1 MSVMLLKKKVQS
13 NSLTNNSLNR
23 FECSFSSPRTLFSST
38 VLKIIT
44 VCCDSHSQMYFTI
57 EPFSEGHLQGSES
70 YGRNLE
76 NTALQPKKGG
86 LLEDLRST
94 CGRIAF
100 TELIH
105 FAGKW
110 PCQSSLELTNLPCF
124 ISFTRWGQTSQNN
137 LKSGTSSEKEN
148 FNAAGSI
155 DIYLCSYFTPHTF
168 VVILTSQLFCS
179 QY

>member
-1 MSVMLLKKKVQS
+1 MLFKKKVQS

-23 FECSFSSPRTLFSST
+23 FECFFSSPRTFSSST

-44 VCCDSHSQMYFTI
+44 VCCDSHFQMYFTI
-57 EPFSEGHLQGSES
+57 EPFSEGHLLGSES
-70 YGRNLE
+70 YGRNLQ
-76 NTALQPKKGG
+76 NTALQLKKGG
-86 LLEDLRST
+86 FLEDLRST
-94 CGRIAF
+94 CGRVAF

-105 FAGKW
+105 FAEKW
-110 PCQSSLELTNLPCF
+110 PCQSSLELTNLPYFICF
-124 ISFTRWGQTSQNN
+124 MRRGQTSQSN

-148 FNAAGSI
+148 FIAAGGI

-168 VVILTSQLFCS
+168 LVILTSQLFCS

>member
-1 MSVMLLKKKVQS
+1 ML
-13 NSLTNNSLNR
+13 
-23 FECSFSSPRTLFSST
+23 FSSPRTLSSST
-38 VLKIIT
+38 VLEIIT
-44 VCCDSHSQMYFTI
+44 VCCDSHSQMYFTA
-57 EPFSEGHLQGSES
+57 EPFSEGHLLGSES

-76 NTALQPKKGG
+76 NTALPPKKVR

-94 CGRIAF
+94 CGRVAF

-105 FAGKW
+105 FTGKW
-110 PCQSSLELTNLPCF
+110 PSQSSLELANLPYFICF
-124 ISFTRWGQTSQNN
+124 MRWGQTSQSN

-148 FNAAGSI
+148 FNAAGGI

-168 VVILTSQLFCS
+168 LVMLTSQLFCS